1 MMRQIGHDSV
11 LNRWQ
16 KTFDPSG
23 KNPLPKSGRNVMNK
37 DIPLAAE
44 LAHLYGLDVPIT
56 QELAKSAARV
66 VQANKSAK

>member
-1 MMRQIGHDSV
+1 
-11 LNRWQ
+11 
-16 KTFDPSG
+16 
-23 KNPLPKSGRNVMNK
+23 MNK

-66 VQANKSAK
+66 VQANKPAK